1 MDTWDLLLQIVLLL
15 LACFAAGGVMAM
27 LRQSPLVGFLL
38 AGLILGGPGRFAI
51 VRAESEIEGLAELG
65 VALLLFSLGLEFS
78 WQRVLGLGTKTLIAG
93 VLQVLVTMA
102 VFTLLGLS
110 LGLGFAGSV
119 ACSAMITLSSTATAV
134 GVLAD
139 RALLDSPMGRNS
151 IAVLLVQ
158 DMAVVPLAVLIPLL
172 GNTSGS
178 GTMLPR
184 VFGIILAGGGVVA
197 ALYLLLNLLAVRVM
211 KTRSIGQNRE
221 LMVLL
226 SVIVGLGATWSA
238 HAAGLSPAL
247 GAFVAGMYL
256 GNSPFALQIRAD
268 VASLKIVLLT
278 LFFGTVGLLAD
289 PVWMFRNLTTVLA
302 LAMMI
307 LTVKVMVVAVLFR
320 TFGTPAGTS
329 LATGL
334 CLGSVGE
341 FAFVLG
347 GQAIDAGLLTESHF
361 NAIVSA
367 SIVSLI
373 LTPTLITVAPGLA
386 AWLNGRVNEPLDGS
400 SRQQLAKQQCDCLI
414 IGYGPAGRG
423 AGTAL
428 THRAEKVMVIDLGA
442 EGVRS
447 AHAAGFHAMQADASS
462 GEVLQHLHLERL
474 KLVVITVPGFH
485 DSMAMLQQIR
495 RMAPNATVI
504 VRSRYSL
511 HQPEFLAAGADVVAG
526 DEAEVG
532 QALAAAISRLRA
544 LNPA

>member
-15 LACFAAGGVMAM
+15 LACFAAGGVAVM

-38 AGLILGGPGRFAI
+38 AGLVVGGPGSLAI
-51 VRAESEIEGLAELG
+51 VRAESAIEGLAELG

-78 WQRVLGLGTKTLIAG
+78 WQRVLGLGARTLIAG
-93 VLQVLVTMA
+93 VLQVLLTMA
-102 VFTLLGLS
+102 VFTLLGRS
-110 LGLGFAGSV
+110 LGLGFASSV

-172 GNTSGS
+172 GNSEGS

-184 VFGIILAGGGVVA
+184 ILGIILAGGGVVA

-211 KTRSIGQNRE
+211 KMRSIGQNRE

-289 PVWMFRNLTTVLA
+289 PVWMLQNLTTVLSLA
-302 LAMMI
+302 LMI
-307 LTVKVMVVAVLFR
+307 LTVKILVVAVLFR
-320 TFGTPAGTS
+320 SAGTPSGTS
-329 LATGL
+329 LATGM

-347 GQAIDAGLLTESHF
+347 GQAIDVGLLSESHF

-373 LTPTLITVAPGLA
+373 ATPTLITAAPGLA
-386 AWLNGRVNEPLDGS
+386 AWLNGRVNEPLDGG

-414 IGYGPAGRG
+414 IGYGPAGRA

-428 THRAEKVMVIDLGA
+428 THCAEKVMVIDLGA

-447 AHAAGFHAMQADASS
+447 AHAAGFHAMQADATA

-532 QALAAAISRLRA
+532 LALATAISRQSI

>member
-15 LACFAAGGVMAM
+15 LACFAAGGVMVM

-38 AGLILGGPGRFAI
+38 AGLLVGGPGSFAI
-51 VRAESEIEGLAELG
+51 VKAESEIEGLAELG

-78 WQRVLGLGTKTLIAG
+78 WQRVLGLGTRTLIAG

-102 VFTLLGLS
+102 VFTLLGRS
-110 LGLGFAGSV
+110 LGLGFAGSI

-139 RALLDSPMGRNS
+139 RSLLDSPMGRNS

-172 GNTSGS
+172 GNSSGS
-178 GTMLPR
+178 GAMLPR
-184 VFGIILAGGGVVA
+184 ILGIILAGGGVVV

-211 KTRSIGQNRE
+211 KMRSIGQNRE

-289 PVWMFRNLTTVLA
+289 PLWMFQNLTTVLA
-302 LAMMI
+302 LALMI
-307 LTVKVMVVAVLFR
+307 LTVKVLVVAVLFR
-320 TFGTPAGTS
+320 TSGAPSGTS

-347 GQAIDAGLLTESHF
+347 GQAIEVGLLTESHF

-386 AWLNGRVNEPLDGS
+386 AWLNGRVNEPLDGN

-428 THRAEKVMVIDLGA
+428 THCAEKVMVIDLGA

-474 KLVVITVPGFH
+474 RLVVITVPGFH

-532 QALAAAISRLRA
+532 QALAAAISRQRTLH
-544 LNPA
+544 PA

>member
-1 MDTWDLLLQIVLLL
+1 MDTWDLLLQVILLL
-15 LACFAAGGVMAM
+15 LACFAAGGLMAM

-38 AGLILGGPGRFAI
+38 AGLIVGGPGSLTI
-51 VRAESEIEGLAELG
+51 VRAESAIEGLAELG

-78 WQRVLGLGTKTLIAG
+78 WQRVLGLGSRTLIAG

-102 VFTLLGLS
+102 VLTLIGRSLGLS
-110 LGLGFAGSV
+110 FAGSV
-119 ACSAMITLSSTATAV
+119 ACSAMLTLSSTATAV

-139 RALLDSPMGRNS
+139 RSLLESPMGRNS

-172 GNTSGS
+172 GNNAGS
-178 GTMLPR
+178 GAMLSR
-184 VFGIILAGGGVVA
+184 ILGILLAGGGVVI

-211 KTRSIGQNRE
+211 RTRSIGQNRE

-268 VASLKIVLLT
+268 VASLRIVLLT

-289 PVWMFRNLTTVLA
+289 PVWMFQNLPTVLTLA
-302 LAMMI
+302 LLI
-307 LTVKVMVVAVLFR
+307 LAVKVLVTAVLFR
-320 TFGTPAGTS
+320 LSGTPYGIS

-347 GQAIDAGLLTESHF
+347 GQAIEAGLISESHF

-373 LTPTLITVAPGLA
+373 LTPALISVAQRLA
-386 AWLNGRVNEPLDGS
+386 AWLNGRVNEALDGG

-423 AGTAL
+423 AAAAL
-428 THRAEKVMVIDLGA
+428 NHRAEKVMVIDLGA

-474 KLVVITVPGFH
+474 RLVVITIPGFL

-495 RMAPNATVI
+495 RMAPHATLI

-511 HQPEFLAAGADVVAG
+511 HQPEFQAAGADIVAG
-526 DEAEVG
+526 DETEVG
-532 QALAAAISRLRA
+532 RALAAAIDRQVA
-544 LNPA
+544 LAPA